1 MLRKIKKGTGGYGVM
16 NAEKE
21 HVRRRMPEMKARHR
35 ASAGCMRI

>member
-21 HVRRRMPEMKARHR
+21 HVRREKEDARDE
-35 ASAGCMRI
+35 SPS